1 MKIKVLG
8 VGCANCKLLLERVK
22 EAIRDSGVQAEIAYI
37 TNMKEIMKFNVM
49 SMPGLVI
56 NDKVVSTGKVLSK
69 EEIISK
75 IMTAKAGEE
84 Q

>member
-22 EAIRDSGVQAEIAYI
+22 EAVRDSGVQAEIEYI

-75 IMTAKAGEE
+75 IMTAKAEEE

>member
-22 EAIRDSGVQAEIAYI
+22 EAVMDTGVQAEIEYI
-37 TNMKEIMKFNVM
+37 TDMKEIMKFNVM

>member
-22 EAIRDSGVQAEIAYI
+22 EAIRDSGVQAEIEYI
-37 TNMKEIMKFNVM
+37 TDMKEIMKFNVM

>member
-22 EAIRDSGVQAEIAYI
+22 EAIRDSGIQAEIEYI
-37 TNMKEIMKFNVM
+37 TDMKEIMKFNVM

>member
-22 EAIRDSGVQAEIAYI
+22 EAVRDSGVQAEIEYI

>member
-22 EAIRDSGVQAEIAYI
+22 EAIRDSGVQAEIEYI

>member
-1 MKIKVLG
+1 MR

-22 EAIRDSGVQAEIAYI
+22 EAVRDSGLQAEVEYI
-37 TNMKEIMKFNVM
+37 TDMKEIMKFNVM

-56 NDKVVSTGKVLSK
+56 NDKVVSAGKVLSK
-69 EEIISK
+69 EEVISK
-75 IMTAKAGEE
+75 IMTAKAEEE

>member
-22 EAIRDSGVQAEIAYI
+22 EAVRDSGLQAEVEYI
-37 TNMKEIMKFNVM
+37 TDMKEIMKFNVM

-56 NDKVVSTGKVLSK
+56 NDKVVSAGKVLSK
-69 EEIISK
+69 EEVISK
-75 IMTAKAGEE
+75 IMTAKAEEE

>member
-1 MKIKVLG
+1 MR

-22 EAIRDSGVQAEIAYI
+22 EAVRDSGLQAEIEYI
-37 TNMKEIMKFNVM
+37 TDMKEIMKFNVM

>member
-1 MKIKVLG
+1 
-8 VGCANCKLLLERVK
+8 
-22 EAIRDSGVQAEIAYI
+22 
-37 TNMKEIMKFNVM
+37 MKFNVM

>member
-1 MKIKVLG
+1 MR

-22 EAIRDSGVQAEIAYI
+22 EAVRDSGLQAEVEYI
-37 TNMKEIMKFNVM
+37 TDMKEIMKFNVM

-56 NDKVVSTGKVLSK
+56 NDKVVSAGKVLSK

-75 IMTAKAGEE
+75 IMTAKAEKE

>member
-1 MKIKVLG
+1 MR

-22 EAIRDSGVQAEIAYI
+22 EAVRDSGLQAEIEYI
-37 TNMKEIMKFNVM
+37 TDMKEIMKFNVM

-56 NDKVVSTGKVLSK
+56 NDKVVSAGKVLSK

-75 IMTAKAGEE
+75 IMTAKAEKE

>member
-22 EAIRDSGVQAEIAYI
+22 EAIGDSGIQAEIEYI
-37 TNMKEIMKFNVM
+37 TDMKEIMKFNVM

>member
-22 EAIRDSGVQAEIAYI
+22 EAVRDSGLQAEVEYI
-37 TNMKEIMKFNVM
+37 TDMKEIMKFNVM

-56 NDKVVSTGKVLSK
+56 NDKVVSAGKVLSK

-75 IMTAKAGEE
+75 IMTAKAEKE

>member
-22 EAIRDSGVQAEIAYI
+22 EAVRDSGLQAEIEYI
-37 TNMKEIMKFNVM
+37 TDIKEIMKFNVM

-56 NDKVVSTGKVLSK
+56 NDKVVSAGKVLSK

-84 Q
+84 K

>member
-1 MKIKVLG
+1 MR

-22 EAIRDSGVQAEIAYI
+22 EAVRDSGLKAEIEYI
-37 TNMKEIMKFNVM
+37 TDMKEIMKFNVM

-56 NDKVVSTGKVLSK
+56 NDKVVSAGKVLSK
-69 EEIISK
+69 EEVISK
-75 IMTAKAGEE
+75 IMTAKAEEE

>member
-22 EAIRDSGVQAEIAYI
+22 EAVRDSGVQAEIEYI
-37 TNMKEIMKFNVM
+37 TDIKEIMKFNVM

-75 IMTAKAGEE
+75 IMTAKAEEE

>member
-22 EAIRDSGVQAEIAYI
+22 EAIRDSGVQAEIEYI
-37 TNMKEIMKFNVM
+37 TDMKEIMKFNLM

>member
-22 EAIRDSGVQAEIAYI
+22 EAIGDSGVQAEIEYI
-37 TNMKEIMKFNVM
+37 TDMKEIMKFNVM

>member
-1 MKIKVLG
+1 MR

-22 EAIRDSGVQAEIAYI
+22 EAVRDSGLQAEIEYI
-37 TNMKEIMKFNVM
+37 TDMKEIMKFNVM

-56 NDKVVSTGKVLSK
+56 NDKVVSAGKVLSK
-69 EEIISK
+69 EEVISK
-75 IMTAKAGEE
+75 IMTAKAEEE

>member
-22 EAIRDSGVQAEIAYI
+22 EAVRDSGVQAEIEYI
-37 TNMKEIMKFNVM
+37 TDIKEIMKFNVM

>member
-1 MKIKVLG
+1 MR

-22 EAIRDSGVQAEIAYI
+22 EAVRDSGLQAEIEYI
-37 TNMKEIMKFNVM
+37 TDMKEIMKFNVM

-56 NDKVVSTGKVLSK
+56 NDKVVSAGKVLSK

-75 IMTAKAGEE
+75 IMTAKAEEE

>member
-22 EAIRDSGVQAEIAYI
+22 EAVRDSGLQAEIEYI
-37 TNMKEIMKFNVM
+37 TDIKEIMKFNVM

-56 NDKVVSTGKVLSK
+56 NDKIVSAGKVLSK
-69 EEIISK
+69 EEVISK

-84 Q
+84 K